1 MPNLGEVPQVP
12 ILGTSPKLNP
22 KLDLK
27 SNHILKALTTMQN
40 FYTYSDQNAPL
51 KPTRNENA
59 PLRLMHLELNSMPAK
74 GM

>member
-1 MPNLGEVPQVP
+1 MPNLGQVSQVP

-27 SNHILKALTTMQN
+27 SSHILKALTTMQN
-40 FYTYSDQNAPL
+40 FYTYGDQNAPL
-51 KPTRNENA
+51 KPICNENA
-59 PLRLMHLELNSMPAK
+59 PLKLMHLELNSMPTK